1 MGTKNAHEDPQS
13 RLNGH
18 CLRIFSR
25 YHTDGEDFLNR
36 IVTGDKFWVAQVNA
50 ETKQKSMAWDH
61 TGSPTR
67 LRKAHQTLSA
77 RSSSKVFKK
86 RRGNFNQGRRS
97 NSEST
102 VTSDS
107 VPQQFST
114 SNSNVSASEKKLCNL
129 NNSYKSEFN
138 SGFKNVIVDLNV
150 LAGVFSEAVKC
161 LQCGATGLNLSCEEN
176 CSGGAVELDI
186 LCDFCSYSYKFCSSK
201 QCKAEIGKPST
212 YEINTSGKGIKQLTP
227 FLYMVDYVYS

>member
-1 MGTKNAHEDPQS
+1 MP
-13 RLNGH
+13 
-18 CLRIFSR
+18 
-25 YHTDGEDFLNR
+25 
-36 IVTGDKFWVAQVNA
+36 
-50 ETKQKSMAWDH
+50 
-61 TGSPTR
+61 
-67 LRKAHQTLSA
+67 

-138 SGFKNVIVDLNV
+138 SRFKNVIVDLNV

-161 LQCGATGLNLSCEEN
+161 LQCGATQDLTFPVKKIVQVELLNLIYSVIF
-176 CSGGAVELDI
+176 AVI
-186 LCDFCSYSYKFCSSK
+186 ATSFVPPSSAK
-201 QCKAEIGKPST
+201 LKLGNPAPTK
-212 YEINTSGKGIKQLTP
+212 
-227 FLYMVDYVYS
+227 

>member
-1 MGTKNAHEDPQS
+1 MP
-13 RLNGH
+13 
-18 CLRIFSR
+18 
-25 YHTDGEDFLNR
+25 
-36 IVTGDKFWVAQVNA
+36 
-50 ETKQKSMAWDH
+50 
-61 TGSPTR
+61 
-67 LRKAHQTLSA
+67 
-77 RSSSKVFKK
+77 RSSNKVFKK

-107 VPQQFST
+107 VPPQQFSP
-114 SNSNVSASEKKLCNL
+114 SNSNVSFQKKKLSNL

-138 SGFKNVIVDLNV
+138 SGFKNAIGDLNI

-161 LQCGATGLNLSCEEN
+161 LQCGTTGLNLSCEEN

-201 QCKAEIGKPST
+201 QCKAEFGKPST
-212 YEINTSGKGIKQLTP
+212 YEINNRPITLKVQKKWIMTSMELPLISGIVIDKKADSSRLLMIHVLSG
-227 FLYMVDYVYS
+227 F